1 MKDALLDKGDFNVIM
16 TDWSVGA
23 NQDLGVSSGNTRLV
37 GAQMAELVQF
47 LIYCNGNSMDLADNF
62 YLIGFSLGAHVVG
75 YAGSYLQK
83 KYSMI
88 VGRITGKI
96 TSQF

>member
-47 LIYCNGNSMDLADNF
+47 LIYCNGNSKDLADNF

-83 KYSMI
+83 KYGMT

>member
-37 GAQMAELVQF
+37 GAQMAELAQF
-47 LIYCNGNSMDLADNF
+47 LIYRNGNSKDLPDNF

-75 YAGSYLQK
+75 YAGSYLQT
-83 KYSMI
+83 KYGMTI
-88 VGRITGKI
+88 GRITGRI
-96 TSQF
+96 L